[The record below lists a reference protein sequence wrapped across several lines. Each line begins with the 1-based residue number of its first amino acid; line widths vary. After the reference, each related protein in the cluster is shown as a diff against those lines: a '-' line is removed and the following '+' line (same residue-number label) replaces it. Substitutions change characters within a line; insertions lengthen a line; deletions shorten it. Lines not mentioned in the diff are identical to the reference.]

1 METYLLIPS
10 PFFLS
15 FFTWGWLFM
24 VRVLYSF
31 CFLPFYLSS
40 LSLCKENVSLN
51 SSIYSISTWRVS
63 RWMGKLLGLLWAC
76 DLLLFVHVLNFFK
89 FKDYVWLVK
98 NLRRNVRER
107 KIKKKK
113 IDTWIKSWI
122 YRLNYLK
129 IYTIL
134 MNFNYI

>member
-1 METYLLIPS
+1 
-10 PFFLS
+10 
-15 FFTWGWLFM
+15 M
-24 VRVLYSF
+24 V
-31 CFLPFYLSS
+31 
-40 LSLCKENVSLN
+40 
-51 SSIYSISTWRVS
+51 
-63 RWMGKLLGLLWAC
+63 GLLWAC

-122 YRLNYLK
+122 YRLNNLK
-129 IYTIL
+129 IHIIL